1 VIAITVIG
9 TNSANTWV
17 MDRITEETDYV
28 LTILQR
34 MREEVNAN
42 PQLFDPDA
50 LERIDEAIACMEGA
64 RQHVKAA

>member
-1 VIAITVIG
+1 
-9 TNSANTWV
+9 

-28 LTILQR
+28 LAILQR